1 MLQSKVIRAPG
12 EKANTEFV
20 KYFTTCKQ
28 PNHQNNPRNQ
38 NVQVI
43 WLMQYQIPPKRYINT
58 ICRGLQDSKFVLH
71 TNIFHH
77 LIYLADSAN
86 CIVGGT
92 FSKSQ
97 VCEVLHQKASVVKAE
112 RLLIKKCQYVTC
124 ISRFSKFDCW
134 LYYRYLQY
142 AVKVKLLKLLKA
154 HYCFF
159 QLTIVGAL
167 LLCWCVVCH
176 RDP

>member
-1 MLQSKVIRAPG
+1 
-12 EKANTEFV
+12 
-20 KYFTTCKQ
+20 
-28 PNHQNNPRNQ
+28 
-38 NVQVI
+38 
-43 WLMQYQIPPKRYINT
+43 MQYQIPPKRYINT

-124 ISRFSKFDCW
+124 ISRFSKFD
-134 LYYRYLQY
+134 LQ
-142 AVKVKLLKLLKA
+142 VVLLIFTICSEGEITKTSKGTLLFFSGSLLSA
-154 HYCFF
+154 HYYCADVLFATVIHRWLKYF
-159 QLTIVGAL
+159 TTSIYRSSGFTIT
-167 LLCWCVVCH
+167 
-176 RDP
+176 D

>member
-1 MLQSKVIRAPG
+1 MQITNAIP
-12 EKANTEFV
+12 NT
-20 KYFTTCKQ
+20 
-28 PNHQNNPRNQ
+28 
-38 NVQVI
+38 
-43 WLMQYQIPPKRYINT
+43 RYINP
-58 ICRGLQDSKFVLH
+58 ICRGLQNLKFVFH

-77 LIYLADSAN
+77 QIYLADSAN

-97 VCEVLHQKASVVKAE
+97 VCEVLHQKVSVVKPE

-124 ISRFSKFDCW
+124 ISRFSKFDCR

-159 QLTIVGAL
+159 PAHYCRRTIVLFATVIHSWLKYFTASIYRSSGFTIT
-167 LLCWCVVCH
+167 
-176 RDP
+176 D